1 MPDWRRVFL
10 DIKMFAKMGLGGIMP
25 EGQRLPMADLHEM
38 RAWVMASLYWD
49 ASRDTDALVQE
60 FLSGFYSAQAAPL
73 VLEHMASYENF
84 VLQTGAK
91 ASPCGCDVMSD
102 ACVTV
107 EVLFT
112 SFTALDTAMTAEAAR
127 NQTIVAGRLE
137 ALRISP
143 YYNLMM
149 RWSEACVYAKKN
161 HVKQWP
167 PLHNKT
173 LGAAVV
179 QWETDVKRLLSAN
192 ALAQEQG
199 WLASHRG
206 SAQACEVV

>member
-10 DIKMFAKMGLGGIMP
+10 DIKLFAKMGVGGIMP
-25 EGQRLPMADLHEM
+25 EGQRGAMADLHEM

-49 ASRDTDALVQE
+49 ASRDIDALVEE

-73 VLEHMASYENF
+73 ILEHISAYEDF
-84 VLQTGAK
+84 VLKTGAK

-112 SFTALDTAMTAEAAR
+112 SFVALDTAVTAEAEQNR
-127 NQTIVAGRLE
+127 TIAAGRLE
-137 ALRISP
+137 VLRISP

-161 HVKQWP
+161 TITLWP
-167 PLHNKT
+167 PLPNKT
-173 LGAAVV
+173 LGAAVA
-179 QWETDVKRLLSAN
+179 QWEKDVKRLLGEE
-192 ALAQEQG
+192 ALATEQG
-199 WLASHRG
+199 WLAAHRS
-206 SAQACEVV
+206 SALVCEVY